1 MLNFEKIRLM
11 TRLTVYDKGL
21 GIEDEKIAKYFR
33 NDYVFGALI
42 GSFAAGTVAW
52 GICAALYCGYFFEQI
67 FFSVYENKLG
77 PTIRFAV
84 TSYAVFILFFLLV
97 TWLVYRFR
105 NQGYMERRYYYEQ
118 NLDTL
123 LGMYEKEQE
132 QVRNWIRKNG

>member
-11 TRLTVYDKGL
+11 TRLTVYEKGL

-84 TSYAVFILFFLLV
+84 TTYAVFILFFLLV
-97 TWLVYRFR
+97 TWLVYWFR

-118 NLDTL
+118 DLDTL

>member
-1 MLNFEKIRLM
+1 MGWAETSWKDNVKPSPLSRLIR
-11 TRLTVYDKGL
+11 T
-21 GIEDEKIAKYFR
+21 
-33 NDYVFGALI
+33 
-42 GSFAAGTVAW
+42 
-52 GICAALYCGYFFEQI
+52 AALREVPPHSKKSARTLTFDISSTPAKASQI

-118 NLDTL
+118 DLDTL

>member
-11 TRLTVYDKGL
+11 TRLTVYEKGL

-97 TWLVYRFR
+97 TRLVYRFR

-118 NLDTL
+118 DRDTL

-132 QVRNWIRKNG
+132 QMRNWIRKNG

>member
-1 MLNFEKIRLM
+1 MLNLEKIRRM
-11 TRLTVYDKGL
+11 TRLTVYEKGL

-118 NLDTL
+118 DLDTL

>member
-11 TRLTVYDKGL
+11 TRLTVYEKGP

-118 NLDTL
+118 DLDTL

>member
-11 TRLTVYDKGL
+11 TRLTVYEKGL

-77 PTIRFAV
+77 PTIRFDV

-118 NLDTL
+118 DLDTL

-132 QVRNWIRKNG
+132 QVRSWIRKNG

>member
-11 TRLTVYDKGL
+11 TRLTVYEKGL
-21 GIEDEKIAKYFR
+21 GIGDEKIAKYFR

-84 TSYAVFILFFLLV
+84 TTYAVFILFFLLV

-118 NLDTL
+118 DLDTL

>member
-1 MLNFEKIRLM
+1 M
-11 TRLTVYDKGL
+11 
-21 GIEDEKIAKYFR
+21 
-33 NDYVFGALI
+33 
-42 GSFAAGTVAW
+42 
-52 GICAALYCGYFFEQI
+52 
-67 FFSVYENKLG
+67 
-77 PTIRFAV
+77 

-118 NLDTL
+118 DLDTL